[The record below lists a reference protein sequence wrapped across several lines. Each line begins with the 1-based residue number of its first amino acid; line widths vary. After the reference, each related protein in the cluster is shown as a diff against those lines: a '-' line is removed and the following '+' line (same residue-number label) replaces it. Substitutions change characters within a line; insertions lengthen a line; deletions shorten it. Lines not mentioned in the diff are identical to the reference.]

1 MIEDLINRNLSREVT
16 FYWGGRC
23 PADLYMADLA
33 RNGNPG
39 NDGFDLS
46 RCCPNLIR
54 RGRADWARP

>member
-33 RNGNPG
+33 RK
-39 NDGFDLS
+39 
-46 RCCPNLIR
+46 
-54 RGRADWARP
+54 